1 MRALLLLTLFPAL
14 AMAQTGYPNTENFG
28 VDVDQSADWYQA
40 CLKVADA
47 KPARAPVLP
56 AAPKCDASDAYYLTL
71 DQAVTSDAEWAA
83 VRSCAIATKN
93 TAVLS
98 MLYAN
103 GLGVPRDTAVA
114 TRYACSTGAALAEM
128 EGRVQHLASLAPN
141 ERYDH
146 CDNITSGMM
155 GGVCSAI
162 AARRAERIKTAF
174 TTRLRGTLA
183 PAQTAAFDRLL
194 SAGQAFAKAHAENET
209 SPGGSGYSGFVIDAQ
224 ARENEWLREHLAAFE
239 KGQIPPAAQFA
250 TDDAELNR
258 LYTARMHPA
267 SPDPNSVQP
276 DAIRKT
282 QRAWLAYRDA
292 WVGFAARR
300 YPQMDTDALKALLT
314 QWRIK
319 QLQRL

>member
-1 MRALLLLTLFPAL
+1 MRTLLLLTLFPAF
-14 AMAQTGYPNTENFG
+14 AMAQAGYPNTENFG
-28 VDVDQSADWYQA
+28 VDVDKGADWYQQ

-47 KPARAPVLP
+47 NPAPSPSVR
-56 AAPKCDASDAYYLTL
+56 AAPKCDAADAYYLKL
-71 DQAVTSDAEWAA
+71 DQAVTSDVEWAA
-83 VRSCAIATKN
+83 VRSCAIATNN

-103 GLGVPRDTAVA
+103 GLGVPRNAAVA

-146 CDNITSGMM
+146 CDNITSGTM
-155 GGVCSAI
+155 GAVCSAI

-174 TTRLRGTLA
+174 TKRLRSSLA

-194 SAGQAFAKAHAENET
+194 SAGQAFAKTHAENET
-209 SPGGSGYSGFVIDAQ
+209 SPGGSGYAGFVIDAQ

-239 KGQIPPAAQFA
+239 KGQFPPAANFA
-250 TDDAELNR
+250 ADDAELNR
-258 LYTARMHPA
+258 LYGARMHPA
-267 SPDPNSVQP
+267 QPDPNAVQP
-276 DAIRKT
+276 DAIRAT
-282 QRAWLAYRDA
+282 QRLWLAYRDA
-292 WVGFAARR
+292 WVAFAVRR
-300 YPQMDTDALKALLT
+300 YPQMDAAALKALLT

-319 QLQRL
+319 QLQGV